1 MLDRIGLAG
10 ALGLA
15 LVAAVGVAAAGL
27 LVYRLIDRQGRDD
40 RADILFAAMQRFPEA
55 RLVTAEDGSV
65 VFANA
70 AYRALAGGAGEV
82 AGTRVAALAALF
94 GDDQMT
100 RAKLGRLEANALDGL
115 AVQDVLGYR
124 PAGGRRRL
132 LGVSAHPFEEFGDH
146 VVWALS
152 DAGRLEDGAGQ
163 AQLAEFVDN
172 LPLGLYTADAEGRFT
187 LVNRVLAESLGLA
200 PDELVAAGSRLEDFL
215 ATVPAATAMTM
226 PENVREVRLKN
237 RRGEVFPAAWSRS
250 IARDQN
256 GRVGTISGIV
266 RDLTGELELEET
278 LRKAEEGF
286 RRFFDYAPVGI
297 VMVDGEGMVVETN
310 AAFRG
315 MIGMADFDEALPSFF
330 DLIDEANHDAV
341 ADQMAAAQQGEQDTP
356 PLEVRL
362 TGEQRIVQ
370 FYTRRTG
377 DGSQV
382 PSDLIVY
389 VVDTTDQKTLEA
401 QFAQSQK
408 MQAVGQLAGG
418 IAHDFNNLL
427 TAMIGYSDLLLQR
440 HPPGDQSFA
449 DIMQIKQ
456 NVNRAVNLVRQLLAF
471 SRKQTLQPVILNVT
485 EALSELSNLLHRLIG
500 ETIELDIEH
509 GRELCAV
516 RVDPGQFDQVIINL
530 AVNARDA
537 MLGGGTLSIRT
548 SNVTVD
554 ETMERGAELMPAG
567 DYALIEV
574 MDTGAGISKEDIG
587 RIFEP
592 FFSTKEVGAGTGL
605 GLSTVYG
612 IICQTGGF
620 IIVDSAPGRG
630 THFKIYLPSYMVS
643 GDPKVIAETL
653 PPGEAADGAEADLTG
668 SGTVLL
674 VEDEDAVR
682 LFGVRALRNKGYR
695 VLEAK
700 DGEMALDVINA
711 SDTPIDLIISDVV
724 MPGMDG
730 HTLVRLVRHEHPAVK
745 IILISGYAEDVVP
758 EEIGRDPTIHFLPKP
773 FSLKSLAG
781 KVKEVMAG

>member
-456 NVNRAVNLVRQLLAF
+456 NANRAANLVRQLLAF
-471 SRKQTLQPVILNVT
+471 SRRQTLQPKVLDLTDVL
-485 EALSELSNLLHRLIG
+485 AELSHLLTRLMG
-500 ETIELDIEH
+500 ETIELEMVH
-509 GRELCAV
+509 GRTLG
-516 RVDPGQFDQVIINL
+516 RVLVDQGQLEQVIINL

-537 MLGGGTLSIRT
+537 MTEGGVLNIRT
-548 SNVTVD
+548 SNRLVERAIESGPETV
-554 ETMERGAELMPAG
+554 LPG
-567 DYALIEV
+567 DYVLVEV
-574 MDTGAGISKEDIG
+574 SDTGKGIAPADLDK
-587 RIFEP
+587 IFEP
-592 FFSTKEVGAGTGL
+592 FFTTKEVGHGIGL

-612 IICQTGGF
+612 IIKQTGGF
-620 IIVDSAPGRG
+620 IVPESSPRG
-630 THFKIYLPSYMVS
+630 TTFRIYLPRHEVQEPARAVPQEPAPA
-643 GDPKVIAETL
+643 GPR
-653 PPGEAADGAEADLTG
+653 DLTG
-668 SGTVLL
+668 KGTILL
-674 VEDEDAVR
+674 VEDEAPVR
-682 LFGVRALRNKGYR
+682 LFAARALENKGYS
-695 VLEAK
+695 VLQADCAEAALELLDEH
-700 DGEMALDVINA
+700 DG
-711 SDTPIDLIISDVV
+711 PIDLAITDVV
-724 MPGMDG
+724 MPRMDG
-730 HTLVRLVRHEHPAVK
+730 PTMIKQALKVQPDLRV
-745 IILISGYAEDVVP
+745 IFISGYAEDVFRQSLDFELP
-758 EEIGRDPTIHFLPKP
+758 YSFLPKP
-773 FSLKSLAG
+773 FSLEDLATR
-781 KVKEVMAG
+781 VKEVLG